1 MHVDTAQSP
10 DTVHIMK
17 STTISKGGQI
27 SIPAAVRRRWRTQR
41 LLVEDQ
47 GDALVLRPIPA
58 DPIGAAVGS
67 LAGPGPSG
75 AEMRALVRE
84 EEALADERRRGR
96 P

>member
-1 MHVDTAQSP
+1 
-10 DTVHIMK
+10 MK

-27 SIPAAVRRRWRTQR
+27 SIPAEVRRRWRTQR
-41 LLVEDQ
+41 LFVEDQ

-75 AEMRALVRE
+75 AELRSLVRA
-84 EEALADERRRGR
+84 EEASADERRRGR